1 MKVRELHDN
10 GKLMFAFVMLFAYVS
25 FSQFLIIWSANLPEE
40 ISWYNQRTHGGWGY
54 FAFAVVAFHF
64 ALPWLVLLSRDVKRH
79 GRALRRV
86 AYFMI
91 FMRFV
96 DLYWQLEPNF
106 SLNDKGKWVSV
117 NFIEIKEFAPHWHFE
132 WQFLVVPV
140 AIGAV
145 WYLGF
150 LMQLRKAPL
159 IPINDPQI
167 HEILE
172 PEHSHAAV

>member
-1 MKVRELHDN
+1 
-10 GKLMFAFVMLFAYVS
+10 
-25 FSQFLIIWSANLPEE
+25 
-40 ISWYNQRTHGGWGY
+40 
-54 FAFAVVAFHF
+54 
-64 ALPWLVLLSRDVKRH
+64 
-79 GRALRRV
+79 
-86 AYFMI
+86 MI
-91 FMRFV
+91 FMRLV
-96 DLYWQLEPNF
+96 DLYWQVEPNF
-106 SLNDKGKWVSV
+106 SLNKNGKWVSV

-140 AIGAV
+140 AIGTV